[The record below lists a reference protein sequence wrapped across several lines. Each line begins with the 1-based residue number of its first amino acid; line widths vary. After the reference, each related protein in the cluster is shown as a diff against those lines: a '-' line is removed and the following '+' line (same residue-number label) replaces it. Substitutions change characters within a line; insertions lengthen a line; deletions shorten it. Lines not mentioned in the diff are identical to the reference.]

1 MASVP
6 LAKCTMQKQTTQD
19 PKQKACITHGAGLEV
34 LLKQEQRAH
43 VDFSHPTSEPEDM

>member
-19 PKQKACITHGAGLEV
+19 PKQKACITHGAV
-34 LLKQEQRAH
+34 SRAG
-43 VDFSHPTSEPEDM
+43 SPAKAGTESTR